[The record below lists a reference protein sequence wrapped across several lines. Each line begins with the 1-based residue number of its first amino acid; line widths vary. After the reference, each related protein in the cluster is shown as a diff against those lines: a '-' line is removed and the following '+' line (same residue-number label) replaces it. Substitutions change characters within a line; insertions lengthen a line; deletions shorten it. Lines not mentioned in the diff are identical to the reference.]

1 MQQKLWIEPEL
12 TVLVRSKPEEAV
24 LIICKTISSAPGP
37 TTSTS
42 NCAVTS
48 HGPVLCASCELNGD
62 S

>member
-1 MQQKLWIEPEL
+1 MEKKTWIEPKL
-12 TVLVRSKPEEAV
+12 IVLVRSNPEEAV

-48 HGPVLCASCELNGD
+48 RGPALCASCELNGD